1 MFQSFRYWKSCEDC
15 SGDVIKQRVGSKVDN
30 LHSLLLYVNATHMF
44 AKITELGNEFH
55 VFDVDISLK
64 L

>member
-1 MFQSFRYWKSCEDC
+1 MD
-15 SGDVIKQRVGSKVDN
+15 
-30 LHSLLLYVNATHMF
+30 VNATHMF
-44 AKITELGNEFH
+44 AKINELGNEFH